1 MWFDLH
7 AHYPMHITSDLDADA
22 GPEPSLELMRRV
34 RKRRGLRGRIQGVIL
49 WGAMKLASDKTLN
62 SGPRISIEGMQKG
75 DVRLAMSMLFQA
87 FEEIDLSERYGAPP
101 APDYFQGLL
110 AEMEEVESEVAS
122 HSEDVI
128 RIVRNNE
135 QLEACLKSDAIGLI
149 HAVEGGFHLGRS
161 DEEIAKNCKALGE
174 MGVGYV
180 TVAHLFFRQVAT
192 NAPALP
198 FLPDWLYNVVFPQR
212 GKDRLTPRGEAVVKG
227 LVDNRILI
235 DLTHMDPG
243 GIAEVFDLLDKELDP
258 GKEFPVLST
267 HTGYR
272 FGKQQ
277 YMCDRGI
284 VEKIA
289 ERDGV
294 IGLIMA
300 QHQLNDGLRK
310 HKDYTKTLAESLE
323 VIHAH
328 IDKIAEITG
337 GYDHIGIGTDFDGFI
352 KPTMGG
358 LDKMSNLAA
367 LDAALREK
375 YGAAATDKMTSGN
388 ALRVLRRLWS
398 VPARA

>member
-7 AHYPMHITSDLDADA
+7 AHYPMHIASDLDAHE
-22 GPEPSLELMRRV
+22 GREPSLKRMRRV
-34 RKRRGLRGRIQGVIL
+34 RKRRGLLGRIQGVIL
-49 WGAMKLASDKTLN
+49 WGAMKLANNKTLD
-62 SGPRISIEGMQKG
+62 SGPRISIESMQKG

-87 FEEIDLSERYGAPP
+87 FSEVDFSERYAAAPR
-101 APDYFQGLL
+101 PDYFQGLIS
-110 AEMEEVESEVAS
+110 EMEEVEAEVAT
-122 HSEDVI
+122 HSEDTI
-128 RIVRNNE
+128 RIVRNRE
-135 QLEACLKSDAIGLI
+135 QLDACLNSNAIGLI
-149 HAVEGGFHLGRS
+149 HAVEGGFHLGES
-161 DEEIAKNCKALGE
+161 DAEIAANCKTLADK
-174 MGVGYV
+174 GVGYV

-198 FLPDWLYNVVFPQR
+198 FLPDRLYNFVFPQR

-235 DLTHMDPG
+235 DLCHMDPG
-243 GIAEVFDLLDKELDP
+243 GIDEVFALLDSELDP
-258 GKEFPVLST
+258 GKELPVVST
-267 HTGYR
+267 HAGFR
-272 FGKQQ
+272 FGGQQ
-277 YMCDRGI
+277 YMCDRRI

-310 HKDYTKTLAESLE
+310 HRDFTKALPESLE
-323 VIHAH
+323 VIYAH

-337 GYDHIGIGTDFDGFI
+337 GYDHIGLGTDFDGFI

-358 LDKMSNLAA
+358 LEQMSDLAA

-375 YGAAATDKMTSGN
+375 YGDEATDKMTSGN
-388 ALRVLRRLWS
+388 ALRVLRKLWPE
-398 VPARA
+398 PARA

>member
-22 GPEPSLELMRRV
+22 GREPSLELMRRV
-34 RKRRGLRGRIQGVIL
+34 RKRRGLWGRIQGVIL
-49 WGAMKLASDKTLN
+49 WGAMKLASDKTLG
-62 SGPRISIEGMQKG
+62 SGPRISIESMQKG

-101 APDYFQGLL
+101 TPDYFQGLL
-110 AEMEEVESEVAS
+110 AEMEEVESEVGS

-135 QLEACLKSDAIGLI
+135 QLDACLESDAIGLI

-161 DEEIAKNCKALGE
+161 DEEIAKNCKTLGE

-198 FLPDWLYNVVFPQR
+198 FLPDWLYNLVFPQR

-243 GIAEVFDLLDKELDP
+243 GIAEVFDLLDTELDP
-258 GKEFPVLST
+258 GKEFPVFST

-310 HKDYTKTLAESLE
+310 HKDYTKTLAESLG
-323 VIHAH
+323 VIYAH
-328 IDKIAEITG
+328 IDTIAAITG
-337 GYDHIGIGTDFDGFI
+337 GYDHIGLGTDFDGFI

-358 LDKMSNLAA
+358 LDKMSDLAA

-375 YGAAATDKMTSGN
+375 YGDEATDKMTSGN

-398 VPARA
+398 EPARA